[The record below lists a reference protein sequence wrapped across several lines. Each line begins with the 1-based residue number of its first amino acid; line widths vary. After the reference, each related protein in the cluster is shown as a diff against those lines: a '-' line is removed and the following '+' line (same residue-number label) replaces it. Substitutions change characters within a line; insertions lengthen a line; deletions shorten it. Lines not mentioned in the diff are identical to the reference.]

1 MASFLKTVPAPKS
14 LPSTKKEIKLILITI
29 DQSLFWLV
37 SLKFLNVLFTIDF
50 WLFWKNNVIHKTQYG
65 FQKHTS
71 TTHAVLDVVSTA
83 YENISQNL
91 YSGLIFLDLRKA
103 LYCVPHDILLAKLKY
118 YGIRGPPNRLKR
130 SFLIDHSTQ
139 ELTHRLENNVS
150 QIWSCTRVNS
160 RTVTIFTLYQRS
172 SKLSLQPSKIIR
184 WWYVLYLEQ
193 FHHTMLKNQ
202 MNQDLQKVSHW
213 CILTPPNPIIL

>member
-71 TTHAVLDVVSTA
+71 TTHAVLDIVSNA

-103 LYCVPHDILLAKLKY
+103 LDWVPHDILLAKLKY
-118 YGIRGPPNRLKR
+118 YGIRGPPNRLKETFLDR
-130 SFLIDHSTQ
+130 SQYTRINA
-139 ELTHRLENNVS
+139 LTR
-150 QIWSCTRVNS
+150 
-160 RTVTIFTLYQRS
+160 
-172 SKLSLQPSKIIR
+172 K
-184 WWYVLYLEQ
+184 
-193 FHHTMLKNQ
+193 
-202 MNQDLQKVSHW
+202 
-213 CILTPPNPIIL
+213 